1 MCKQTRPPRGRKTTL
16 EEAPRIATIHEYLDW
31 TVTAEDA
38 LGEHDL
44 VLPRISYLILLPVHH
59 DPQRQSHSFGRRLRE
74 GCKFQTYSEMQKCK
88 FCCQTYQYAMAM
100 LSMLQQ
106 LICPHFLTETLG
118 CIKVKLPGRDGEHW
132 RPLM

>member
-74 GCKFQTYSEMQKCK
+74 GCKFQTYSEMQILLSNVSVCHGHALHVAATDLPALSDRNLRLHQS
-88 FCCQTYQYAMAM
+88 QT
-100 LSMLQQ
+100 S
-106 LICPHFLTETLG
+106 
-118 CIKVKLPGRDGEHW
+118 W
-132 RPLM
+132 